1 MLKRKVHV
9 PATAEILCH
18 GLYQKLPVE
27 ATKPRAM
34 FVIGQ
39 ELCCVVP
46 SRHYCAR
53 LMRFGSRGPF
63 AKMH

>member
-27 ATKPRAM
+27 ASTPVRIDALTPTSVKFGPRQNYA
-34 FVIGQ
+34 
-39 ELCCVVP
+39 P
-46 SRHYCAR
+46 NYAR
-53 LMRFGSRGPF
+53 LQLLIMLYG
-63 AKMH
+63 